1 MTTPSNP
8 YSQPAPVPGQYG
20 TSPLPSVEES
30 HRLDDAALDRLA
42 EVHGI
47 NVPRA
52 ARRDVWRQ
60 VCSSCD
66 SDYDYLIPHREGRHR
81 ALDAAAAL
89 IDQGW
94 TQGTTSLDEFPTVC
108 PTCSGRPPT
117 DPPAAPQASGG
128 VGTIHDGVLHLDY
141 SDETI
146 RHRALELAVHF
157 THRQNLVD
165 GPKYTIEVAELFRA
179 YLVDGTIPPTE

>member
-8 YSQPAPVPGQYG
+8 YSESAPVPGQYG
-20 TSPLPSVEES
+20 ASFFPPPSVEES
-30 HRLDDAALDRLA
+30 HRLDDATLDRLA
-42 EVHGI
+42 EMHGI

-60 VCSSCD
+60 ICSSCD
-66 SDYDYLIPHREGRHR
+66 SDHDYLIPHRDGKDR
-81 ALDAAAAL
+81 AADVAAAL
-89 IDQGW
+89 TDQGW
-94 TQGTTSLDEFPTVC
+94 TRGTTSLDEFPTVC

-117 DPPAAPQASGG
+117 DPPAAPTADGG

-146 RHRALELAVHF
+146 RHRALELAVHYV
-157 THRQNLVD
+157 HRRNVT
-165 GPKYTIEVAELFRA
+165 GPEYTLEVAELFRA
-179 YLVDGTIPPTE
+179 YLVDGTRPQ